1 MERFDYID
9 PRIFLVLPEHV
20 SNAHHIWNCALFLTQ
35 LSHLDASSSNPPK
48 NAYQTDSLKLNSY
61 LKSIANPNSR
71 KLDEEYFDYSTNK
84 SSSSSLSSKLNQANG
99 DEGLK
104 NLNEPIMK
112 IFKIK
117 KRNKASLFN
126 LILPFSQSQNAT
138 NDYSC
143 YYDNRNIINDIFN
156 YKLFSNNLT
165 TTPWMQLAVPPAAPL
180 QTESAQTQVSL
191 ESNKTLRLEDEE
203 YNDDETDSNDTEELE
218 LENSGSQAISLN
230 KIQDSSKRNDLLDDD
245 DDDGKKDASSASSS
259 SSGSSS
265 NENEDMNARTLS
277 NSANVSNLDFNEGC
291 KR

>member
-1 MERFDYID
+1 MDRFDYID

-35 LSHLDASSSNPPK
+35 LSHLDANSSNPK
-48 NAYQTDSLKLNSY
+48 NAYQADSLKLNSY
-61 LKSIANPNSR
+61 LKSIAKPNTR
-71 KLDEEYFDYSTNK
+71 KLDEEYFDYSNNK
-84 SSSSSLSSKLNQANG
+84 SSSSSLSSKLNQSHG
-99 DEGLK
+99 DEALQ

-126 LILPFSQSQNAT
+126 LILPFGHSQNAT
-138 NDYSC
+138 KDYSC
-143 YYDNRNIINDIFN
+143 YYENRNIINDIFN

-165 TTPWMQLAVPPAAPL
+165 TTPWMQLAVAPPQA
-180 QTESAQTQVSL
+180 EGAQTQISL

-218 LENSGSQAISLN
+218 SENSGNQAISLS
-230 KIQDSSKRNDLLDDD
+230 KIQDSSKRNDLLDDE
-245 DDDGKKDASSASSS
+245 DGKKDASSASSS